1 MSADADAEVSMAM
14 MGPPAAT
21 ATPSSSSAAAGSS
34 SAAPPAEAAS
44 SSSYSLADVE
54 RVQELIE
61 QGMERYLSFAEIES
75 ELHARHRIDPAI
87 TRVVCRK
94 LQEANAQFFEH
105 YQLRL
110 EVKAQIAQFAQLM
123 DMQELAERAAG
134 DDDGGGASSSGAA
147 QHLAAGVPDGVTLE
161 ETTAAALLDM
171 GAGQN
176 SGHASPSRSPL
187 VNPSSFFADPGGDD
201 GDALAFDGMRRRK
214 ASRLGDSVGASPA
227 SRAGDGS
234 AGPSPFAPRAAQ
246 MGGVPS
252 PAAAPT
258 QNWEARVEAAAR
270 SGGGGKT

>member
-1 MSADADAEVSMAM
+1 
-14 MGPPAAT
+14 
-21 ATPSSSSAAAGSS
+21 
-34 SAAPPAEAAS
+34 
-44 SSSYSLADVE
+44 
-54 RVQELIE
+54 
-61 QGMERYLSFAEIES
+61 MERYLSFAEIES

-134 DDDGGGASSSGAA
+134 DDGGGASSGGAA

-176 SGHASPSRSPL
+176 GGHARPSRSPL
-187 VNPSSFFADPGGDD
+187 VSRARSSPTRAATTATPSPSTACGG
-201 GDALAFDGMRRRK
+201 GRR
-214 ASRLGDSVGASPA
+214 SVGRQCWRSPA

-246 MGGVPS
+246 LGSVPS

-258 QNWEARVEAAAR
+258 QNWVARVEAAAR